1 MHIKQVIVEGFK
13 TYREQTVVDFDDGLN
28 CIVGANGSGKSNLFH
43 AIRFVLSDVFGTLRA
58 EERQRLLHE
67 GAGHAVMSAYV
78 EIVFDNADGRLPVER
93 EEVRLRRNIG
103 LKKDEYYLDKKHVT
117 RAEVVNLLES
127 AGFSRTNPY
136 YVVQQGKIM
145 KMATMQDEER
155 LDLLKEIGGT
165 SVFEA
170 KRKESLKG
178 LDETKSKREQVQETV
193 EFIEGRLAELDD
205 EKDELQKYT
214 DLDKTRRS
222 LEYTIYEQDLSD
234 TRNKLDEIERQRSTA
249 NESSRADDDMLATLN
264 ENLKRREKEV
274 KEGTRAAAQLKKEL
288 TVSEQELREIV
299 ARRTTAELDVKDLR
313 ETIQTHEE
321 ALAGIAGQKV
331 DVEKATAE
339 TEKKLA
345 DVREKYNAEVSI
357 EEDKDR
363 EIAEIDR
370 RAQSLYQKQ
379 GRSDRFKTTAER
391 DAWLKGQ
398 IKEADNT
405 LKQKKSEVHTLEN
418 DLKEIR
424 ATQSNDETDR
434 AGMEAELIAE
444 EEKLAEFESKY
455 KKAMSER
462 NEAQNERKELQ
473 RKDNEVDNSLASCE
487 EEVKKRDKQLEFSM
501 PRDLQ
506 RGMAAVQRI
515 VKEHNI
521 EGVHGPLIELMQTD
535 ERFHSAIEASAGN
548 QLFHIVVD
556 HDDTA
561 SRVIEYLNKEKGGR
575 VTFLPLNRMAP
586 PNITYPEGSDAF
598 PLVSKLKYEEK
609 FDSAFKQ
616 VFARVLICRNIDV
629 AVAKAGSSHLNC
641 VTMDGDTVSSKGTM
655 SGGYHDTTRSRIAA
669 MTALR
674 ELNINREELRATSA
688 DVKKSLQAAEQKMS
702 TVLGD
707 ISRFESQR
715 RHATQH
721 VDRLKSELRFY
732 GDTGSRASSLLE
744 QTEKSIAAA
753 RVDIERLE
761 MTIADM
767 KGEIGSSLDS
777 TLSPEETS
785 ELEGITARLTSLK
798 QEKDE
803 IAARRLDVYTQ
814 MSDLQTALDNN
825 LQRRAKQI
833 ALTSGELDINSVRA
847 DLAKLESHLKSVQN
861 DEAIARKSYDG
872 IADKLRTAQSTV
884 ETATNDINKLRQ
896 SQEEMG
902 VSFGEREKQMET
914 LISKSSTLSQKREGL
929 QKKIRELG
937 SLPSDA
943 FERYRGES
951 AASLRKLLDKANKQL
966 SKLGNVNKKALDQY
980 QQFTEQREELEKRR
994 TEINKAYDSIT
1005 QLIDHLDH
1013 KKDEAIERTF
1023 KQVSMNFKD
1032 VFHRLVPGGR
1042 GELVMQRKR
1051 AAPRDADED
1060 EDAPAAPPATT
1071 FSDKYS
1077 GVKIK
1082 VSFGQGETMQMK
1094 QLSGGQKT
1102 VVAVALIFAIQR
1114 CDPMPF
1120 YLFDEIDA
1128 ALDPQYRTAVAHMV
1142 KAQANNKTQF
1152 IATTFRPEIV
1162 KEATC
1167 IQGVSHSH
1175 KVSTVQ
1181 KVPLDE
1187 ALNFVGDDTQQQMT
1201 PSERGPPT
1209 P

>member
-1 MHIKQVIVEGFK
+1 M
-13 TYREQTVVDFDDGLN
+13 
-28 CIVGANGSGKSNLFH
+28 
-43 AIRFVLSDVFGTLRA
+43 
-58 EERQRLLHE
+58 
-67 GAGHAVMSAYV
+67 
-78 EIVFDNADGRLPVER
+78 
-93 EEVRLRRNIG
+93 
-103 LKKDEYYLDKKHVT
+103 
-117 RAEVVNLLES
+117 
-127 AGFSRTNPY
+127 
-136 YVVQQGKIM
+136 
-145 KMATMQDEER
+145 
-155 LDLLKEIGGT
+155 
-165 SVFEA
+165 
-170 KRKESLKG
+170 
-178 LDETKSKREQVQETV
+178 
-193 EFIEGRLAELDD
+193 
-205 EKDELQKYT
+205 
-214 DLDKTRRS
+214 
-222 LEYTIYEQDLSD
+222 
-234 TRNKLDEIERQRSTA
+234 
-249 NESSRADDDMLATLN
+249 
-264 ENLKRREKEV
+264 
-274 KEGTRAAAQLKKEL
+274 
-288 TVSEQELREIV
+288 
-299 ARRTTAELDVKDLR
+299 
-313 ETIQTHEE
+313 
-321 ALAGIAGQKV
+321 
-331 DVEKATAE
+331 
-339 TEKKLA
+339 
-345 DVREKYNAEVSI
+345 
-357 EEDKDR
+357 
-363 EIAEIDR
+363 
-370 RAQSLYQKQ
+370 
-379 GRSDRFKTTAER
+379 
-391 DAWLKGQ
+391 
-398 IKEADNT
+398 
-405 LKQKKSEVHTLEN
+405 HTLEN

-847 DLAKLESHLKSVQN
+847 DLAKLEGHLKSVQN

>member
-1 MHIKQVIVEGFK
+1 
-13 TYREQTVVDFDDGLN
+13 
-28 CIVGANGSGKSNLFH
+28 
-43 AIRFVLSDVFGTLRA
+43 
-58 EERQRLLHE
+58 
-67 GAGHAVMSAYV
+67 
-78 EIVFDNADGRLPVER
+78 
-93 EEVRLRRNIG
+93 
-103 LKKDEYYLDKKHVT
+103 
-117 RAEVVNLLES
+117 
-127 AGFSRTNPY
+127 
-136 YVVQQGKIM
+136 
-145 KMATMQDEER
+145 
-155 LDLLKEIGGT
+155 
-165 SVFEA
+165 
-170 KRKESLKG
+170 
-178 LDETKSKREQVQETV
+178 
-193 EFIEGRLAELDD
+193 
-205 EKDELQKYT
+205 
-214 DLDKTRRS
+214 
-222 LEYTIYEQDLSD
+222 
-234 TRNKLDEIERQRSTA
+234 
-249 NESSRADDDMLATLN
+249 
-264 ENLKRREKEV
+264 
-274 KEGTRAAAQLKKEL
+274 
-288 TVSEQELREIV
+288 
-299 ARRTTAELDVKDLR
+299 
-313 ETIQTHEE
+313 
-321 ALAGIAGQKV
+321 
-331 DVEKATAE
+331 
-339 TEKKLA
+339 
-345 DVREKYNAEVSI
+345 
-357 EEDKDR
+357 
-363 EIAEIDR
+363 
-370 RAQSLYQKQ
+370 
-379 GRSDRFKTTAER
+379 
-391 DAWLKGQ
+391 
-398 IKEADNT
+398 
-405 LKQKKSEVHTLEN
+405 
-418 DLKEIR
+418 
-424 ATQSNDETDR
+424 
-434 AGMEAELIAE
+434 
-444 EEKLAEFESKY
+444 
-455 KKAMSER
+455 
-462 NEAQNERKELQ
+462 
-473 RKDNEVDNSLASCE
+473 
-487 EEVKKRDKQLEFSM
+487 VKKRDKQLEFSM

-556 HDDTA
+556 HDDIA

-575 VTFLPLNRMAP
+575 VTFLPLNRMAS

-598 PLVSKLKYEEK
+598 PLVSKLKYDEK

-629 AVAKAGSSHLNC
+629 AVAKAASSHLNC

-669 MTALR
+669 MSALR
-674 ELNINREELRATSA
+674 ELNINRDELRETSA

-707 ISRFESQR
+707 ISRLESQR

-732 GDTGSRASSLLE
+732 GDTGSRATSLLD

-761 MTIADM
+761 VTIADM

-847 DLAKLESHLKSVQN
+847 DLAKLEGQLKSVQN
-861 DEAIARKSYDG
+861 DEAIARKNYDG

-896 SQEEMG
+896 SQEDMG

-951 AASLRKLLDKANKQL
+951 AASLRKLLDKTNKQL

-1051 AAPRDADED
+1051 AAPRDAGED
-1060 EDAPAAPPATT
+1060 GDGDAPAEPAPTT

-1181 KVPLDE
+1181 KVALDE
-1187 ALNFVGDDTQQQMT
+1187 ALNFVGEDVQQQQMT

>member
-1 MHIKQVIVEGFK
+1 MRIKQVVVEGFK

-58 EERQRLLHE
+58 EDRQRLLHE

-193 EFIEGRLAELDD
+193 EFIESRLSELDA

-214 DLDKTRRS
+214 DLDKTKRS
-222 LEYTIYEQDLSD
+222 LEYTIYEQELSD
-234 TRNKLDEIERQRSTA
+234 TRNKLDEIEQRRSA
-249 NESSRADDDMLATLN
+249 VHECSRVDDEKLN
-264 ENLKRREKEV
+264 AVNDKIRAREKEF
-274 KEGTRAAAQLKKEL
+274 KDGNRAAAQLKKEL
-288 TVSEQELREIV
+288 DTAEAELRSIV
-299 ARRTTAELDVKDLR
+299 AERTIKELDVKDLR
-313 ETIQTHEE
+313 ETIQSGEQ
-321 ALAGIAGQKV
+321 ALAGIAGQKT

-339 TEKKLA
+339 TQQKLDVVRKKY
-345 DVREKYNAEVSI
+345 DAEAAV
-357 EEDKDR
+357 EEAKDR
-363 EIAEIDR
+363 EIADVDR
-370 RAQSLYQKQ
+370 RLQSLYQKQ
-379 GRSDRFKTTAER
+379 GRSDRFKSKAER

-398 IKEADNT
+398 IKETNKT
-405 LKQKKSEVHTLEN
+405 KQQKLKEVEMLEN
-418 DLKEIR
+418 DLNDIRKTQSSDEKDR
-424 ATQSNDETDR
+424 AT
-434 AGMEAELIAE
+434 MEAELVVE
-444 EEKLAEFESKY
+444 EEKLAEVDAQY
-455 KKAMSER
+455 KKVMAER
-462 NEAQNERKELQ
+462 NQAQNTRKDLQ
-473 RKDNEVDNSLASCE
+473 RQENDIDNSLASCDE
-487 EEVKKRDKQLEFSM
+487 DIKKRDKQLEFTM

-521 EGVHGPLIELMQTD
+521 EGVHGPLIELMETD
-535 ERFHSAIEASAGN
+535 ERFHAAIEASAGN

-556 HDDTA
+556 HDDIG
-561 SRVIEYLNKEKGGR
+561 SRIIEYLNKEKGGR
-575 VTFLPLNRMAP
+575 VTFLPLNRMNAP
-586 PNITYPEGSDAF
+586 NVTYPEGSDAF
-598 PLVSKLKYEEK
+598 PLVSKLKYDAK
-609 FDSAFKQ
+609 YDAAFKQ
-616 VFARVLICRNIDV
+616 IFARVLICRNIDV
-629 AVAKAGSSHLNC
+629 AVTKAASSALNC
-641 VTMDGDTVSSKGTM
+641 VTMDGDTVSNKGSM
-655 SGGYHDTTRSRIAA
+655 SGGYHDSGRSKIAA

-674 ELNINREELRATSA
+674 ELNINRESLREKISI
-688 DVKKSLQAAEQKMS
+688 VKKSLEASEQKMS
-702 TVLGD
+702 SVLGD
-707 ISRFESQR
+707 ISRLESQR
-715 RHATQH
+715 RYSMQH
-721 VDRLKSELRFY
+721 VERLKSELRFY
-732 GDTGSRASSLLE
+732 GDTGTRASSLLE
-744 QTEKSIAAA
+744 QTEKRIATMRA
-753 RVDIERLE
+753 DIAQLE
-761 MTIADM
+761 MQVTDLTS
-767 KGEIGSSLDS
+767 EIGSSLDATLTPAETQELGKLTAQAS
-777 TLSPEETS
+777 T
-785 ELEGITARLTSLK
+785 LK
-798 QEKDE
+798 QEKVV
-803 IAARRLDVYTQ
+803 IAARRLDVYAQ
-814 MSDLQTALDNN
+814 LSELQTSLETN
-825 LQRRAKQI
+825 LARQQKRI
-833 ALTSGELDINSVRA
+833 AITSGEVDINGLRA
-847 DLAKLESHLKSVQN
+847 ELAKLEGQLKAVQN
-861 DEAIARKSYDG
+861 DEAIARKQYDG
-872 IADKLRTAQSTV
+872 VAEKMRTAQASV
-884 ETATNDINKLRQ
+884 EAASAEIEQLRG
-896 SQEEMG
+896 SQ
-902 VSFGEREKQMET
+902 VSMNMSMSEREKEIET
-914 LISKSSTLSQKREGL
+914 LITKTSMLANKREQY

-937 SLPSDA
+937 SLPADA
-943 FERYRGES
+943 FDRYRSES
-951 AASLRKLLDKANKQL
+951 VSALRKLLGKTNTQL
-966 SKLGNVNKKALDQY
+966 EKLGHVNKKALDQY
-980 QQFTEQREELEKRR
+980 QQFTEQRSELEKRR
-994 TEINKAYDSIT
+994 AEINKAHESIT
-1005 QLIDHLDH
+1005 QLIDHLDR

-1023 KQVSMNFKD
+1023 KQVSVNFRD
-1032 VFHRLVPGGR
+1032 VFHKLVPGGR

-1051 AAPRDADED
+1051 VANRDPDEEGGARAADL
-1060 EDAPAAPPATT
+1060 TS
-1071 FSDKYS
+1071 FSEKYS

-1128 ALDPQYRTAVAHMV
+1128 ALDPQYRTAVAHMI
-1142 KAQANNKTQF
+1142 KSQAVGKTQF
-1152 IATTFRPEIV
+1152 ICTTFRPEIV

-1181 KVPLDE
+1181 KVNLEE
-1187 ALNFVGDDTQQQMT
+1187 ALNFVGDDTQQVA
-1201 PSERGPPT
+1201 PIERGPPT

>member
-43 AIRFVLSDVFGTLRA
+43 AIRFVLSDVFGNLRA

-193 EFIEGRLAELDD
+193 EFIESRLAELDE

-234 TRNKLDEIERQRSTA
+234 ARSKLDEIEQQRSAT
-249 NESSRADDDMLATLN
+249 NESSRVDDDKMNTMS
-264 ENLKRREKEV
+264 ENLRTHEKEL
-274 KEGTRAAAQLKKEL
+274 KDSSRAAAQLKREL
-288 TVSEQELREIV
+288 TTAEEELRGIV

-313 ETIQTHEE
+313 ETIQTGEE
-321 ALAGIAGQKV
+321 SLAGIAGQKT
-331 DVEKATAE
+331 DVEKATLE
-339 TEKKLA
+339 TQKKL
-345 DVREKYNAEVSI
+345 DSVREKYNAEVAV
-357 EEDKDR
+357 EEAKDR
-363 EIAEIDR
+363 EIAEIER
-370 RAQSLYQKQ
+370 RSQSLYQKQ
-379 GRSDRFKTTAER
+379 GRSERFKTKGER
-391 DAWLKGQ
+391 DTWLKSQ
-398 IKEADNT
+398 IKDAT
-405 LKQKKSEVHTLEN
+405 ATKKQKTKEVETLEN

-424 ATQSNDETDR
+424 ATQSSDEKDR
-434 AGMEAELIAE
+434 ASMEAELIVE
-444 EEKLAEFESKY
+444 EEKLADFEAQY
-455 KKAMSER
+455 KKAMTER
-462 NEAQNERKELQ
+462 NEAQNARKDLQ

-521 EGVHGPLIELMQTD
+521 EGVHGPLIELMETD

-556 HDDTA
+556 HDEIG
-561 SRVIEYLNKEKGGR
+561 SRVIEFLNKEKGGR
-575 VTFLPLNRMAP
+575 VTFLPLNRMNP
-586 PNITYPEGSDAF
+586 PNVTYPEGSDAF
-598 PLVSKLKYEEK
+598 PLLSKLKYDAK
-609 FDSAFKQ
+609 FDAAFKQ

-629 AVAKAGSSHLNC
+629 AVSKALSSQLNC
-641 VTMDGDTVSSKGTM
+641 VTMDGDTVSNKGSM
-655 SGGYHDTTRSRIAA
+655 SGGYQDTSRSRIAA

-674 ELNINREELRATSA
+674 ELNVNRDDLKETSA
-688 DVKKSLQAAEQKMS
+688 GVKKSLQAAEQKMS
-702 TVLGD
+702 AVLGD
-707 ISRFESQR
+707 ISRLESQR
-715 RHATQH
+715 RHSAQR
-721 VDRLKSELRFY
+721 VDRLKHELRFY
-732 GDTGSRASSLLE
+732 GDTGTRASSLLE
-744 QTEKSIAAA
+744 QTEKSIAVMRA
-753 RVDIERLE
+753 DIEQVD
-761 MTIADM
+761 THIADLTS
-767 KGEIGSSLDS
+767 EIGSSLDA
-777 TLSPEETS
+777 TLSQAEVQ
-785 ELEGITARLTSLK
+785 ELEKLTSHATTLK
-798 QEKDE
+798 QEKVT

-814 MSDLQTALDNN
+814 LSELQTALETN
-825 LQRRAKQI
+825 LNRRAKRI
-833 ALTSGELDINSVRA
+833 ALTSGELDINSLRA
-847 DLAKLESHLKSVQN
+847 ELAKLEGQLKTVQN
-861 DEAIARKSYDG
+861 DEAIVRKNYDG
-872 IADKLRTAQSTV
+872 IAEKLRTVQANIEAANT
-884 ETATNDINKLRQ
+884 EIEKLRAFKE
-896 SQEEMG
+896 SM
-902 VSFGEREKQMET
+902 SSSLGEREKVMET
-914 LISKSSTLSQKREGL
+914 LMSKAATLSQKREAL

-943 FERYRGES
+943 FDRYRGES
-951 AASLRKLLDKANKQL
+951 LKSLHKLLSKTNNQL
-966 SKLGNVNKKALDQY
+966 SKLGHVNKKALDQY

-994 TEINKAYDSIT
+994 SEINKAFDSIT

-1051 AAPRDADED
+1051 AANRDPE
-1060 EDAPAAPPATT
+1060 EEGEPAANPTT
-1071 FSDKYS
+1071 FSEKYS

-1142 KAQANNKTQF
+1142 KGQANNKTQF

-1181 KVPLDE
+1181 KVALEE
-1187 ALNFVGDDTQQQMT
+1187 ALQFVGEDTAQVQQVAPT
-1201 PSERGPPT
+1201 ERGPPT

>member
-1 MHIKQVIVEGFK
+1 MRIKQVVVEGFK

-58 EERQRLLHE
+58 EDRQRLLHE

-78 EIVFDNADGRLPVER
+78 EIVFDNSDGRLPVER

-103 LKKDEYYLDKKHVT
+103 LKKDEYYVDKKHVT

-193 EFIEGRLAELDD
+193 EFIESRLTELDA

-222 LEYTIYEQDLSD
+222 LEYTIYEQELSQA
-234 TRNKLDEIERQRSTA
+234 RNQLDEIEQRRSA
-249 NESSRADDDMLATLN
+249 LNETSRANDDKLGSLSDSIRARDR
-264 ENLKRREKEV
+264 ELKDS
-274 KEGTRAAAQLKKEL
+274 TRAAAQLKKEL
-288 TVSEQELREIV
+288 MLSEDELRGIV

-313 ETIQTHEE
+313 ETIKAGED
-321 ALAGIAGQKV
+321 ALAGIAGQKT
-331 DVEKATAE
+331 DVEKAAAE
-339 TEKKLA
+339 TQKKLEVVQA
-345 DVREKYNAEVSI
+345 KYDAEAGV
-357 EEDKDR
+357 EEAKDR
-363 EIAEIDR
+363 EIAEVER
-370 RAQSLYQKQ
+370 RLQSLYQKQ
-379 GRSDRFKTTAER
+379 GRSERFKTKAER

-398 IKEADNT
+398 INETKKTKQQKIKEV
-405 LKQKKSEVHTLEN
+405 ETLEN
-418 DLKEIR
+418 DLREIR
-424 ATQSNDETDR
+424 ATQSSDEKDR
-434 AGMEAELIAE
+434 ASMEAELIVE
-444 EEKLAEFESKY
+444 EEKLAEFESQY
-455 KKAMSER
+455 KKAMTER
-462 NEAQNERKELQ
+462 NEAQNSRKELQ
-473 RKDNEVDNSLASCE
+473 RQENDVENSLASCDE
-487 EEVKKRDKQLEFSM
+487 EIKNRDKQLEFSM

-515 VKEHNI
+515 VKEHKI

-535 ERFHSAIEASAGN
+535 ERFHAAIEASAGN

-556 HDDTA
+556 HDDIG
-561 SRVIEYLNKEKGGR
+561 SRIIEYLNKEKGGR
-575 VTFLPLNRMAP
+575 VTFLPLNRMTP
-586 PNITYPEGSDAF
+586 PNVIYPEGSDAF
-598 PLVSKLKYEEK
+598 PLVSKLKYDAK

-616 VFARVLICRNIDV
+616 VFGRVLICRNIDV
-629 AVAKAGSSHLNC
+629 AVAKAAASELNC
-641 VTMDGDTVSSKGTM
+641 VTMDGDTVSNKGSM
-655 SGGYHDTTRSRIAA
+655 SGGYHDSSRSRIAA
-669 MTALR
+669 MSALR
-674 ELNINREELRATSA
+674 ELNINREDLREKSGE
-688 DVKKSLQAAEQKMS
+688 VKKSLQAAEQKMS
-702 TVLGD
+702 SILGE
-707 ISRFESQR
+707 ISRLESQR
-715 RHATQH
+715 RHSVQH
-721 VDRLKSELRFY
+721 VDRLRNELRFY
-732 GDTGSRASSLLE
+732 GDTGTRASSLLQ
-744 QTEKSIAAA
+744 QTEKRIASM
-753 RVDIERLE
+753 RVDIEQLD
-761 MTIADM
+761 THIAELTS
-767 KGEIGSSLDS
+767 EIGSSLDA
-777 TLSPEETS
+777 TLTPDEAE
-785 ELEGITARLTSLK
+785 ELERFTARVSVLK
-798 QEKDE
+798 EEKVT

-814 MSDLQTALDNN
+814 LSELKSTLEAN
-825 LQRRAKQI
+825 LNRQQKRI
-833 ALTSGELDINSVRA
+833 AITSGEVDINNLRA
-847 DLAKLESHLKSVQN
+847 ELAKLEGQLKAVQN
-861 DEAIARKSYDG
+861 DEAISRKSYDS
-872 IADKLRTAQSTV
+872 IADKLRTAQTSMD
-884 ETATNDINKLRQ
+884 TANTEIEKLKNTQ
-896 SQEEMG
+896 QLMNS
-902 VSFGEREKQMET
+902 SFADREREMET
-914 LISKSSTLSQKREGL
+914 LMSKTSTLSQQRESL

-937 SLPSDA
+937 SLPADA
-943 FERYRGES
+943 FDRYRAES
-951 AASLRKLLDKANKQL
+951 STSLHKMLEKTNSQLRKL
-966 SKLGNVNKKALDQY
+966 GHVNKKALDQY

-994 TEINKAYDSIT
+994 TEIDKAHDSIT
-1005 QLIDHLDH
+1005 QLIDHLDR

-1051 AAPRDADED
+1051 AANRDPED
-1060 EDAPAAPPATT
+1060 EGSEAPRVENPT
-1071 FSDKYS
+1071 FSEKYS

-1128 ALDPQYRTAVAHMV
+1128 ALDPQYRTAVASMI
-1142 KAQANNKTQF
+1142 KSQAINKTQF
-1152 IATTFRPEIV
+1152 ICTTFRPEIV

-1181 KVPLDE
+1181 RVDLQE
-1187 ALNFVGDDTQQQMT
+1187 ALNFVGDDSQQVAT
-1201 PSERGPPT
+1201 LDESGPPT